1 MLLQVYKDLWKI
13 SSKKDKTIGIGLLF
27 LMFFQA
33 IFEIIGIISI
43 FPLFSV
49 LSNQNLI
56 ETNKYLN
63 FLYYSLNFENINYFL
78 IFLTIGAF
86 CLITIRTVLS
96 FSSNY
101 AIVRFSRMRTHLF
114 GSRLLKSYVCQPY
127 EFFLN
132 KHSGDMCKSILNEV
146 EEIIGGCL
154 SPSIQLIAQSIILV
168 FLLIGILL
176 VSPIE
181 TLIPI
186 LFIVVIYIIFYF
198 VIGDNVE
205 HEGIKRN
212 KYNSLRYQIANEVFS
227 GIKEIKIS
235 GNEKAY
241 FREFNKNSLLY
252 TKLVTRVA
260 LLRESPRYLLELV
273 SMGSI
278 LSIVLILLFR
288 NDGNII
294 AVLPTLSVFALG
306 GLRILPAVQKLYQ
319 SIVAMRFN
327 APALSDLKKQLFT
340 LKLSSHKKDIIPL
353 PLENKISLKGVNFK
367 YQYSVKPALEDI
379 SLEINSKSMIGI
391 VGSTGAGKSTLLDL
405 LVGLLEPSSG
415 SIKIDNNTLTQKN
428 SARWQKTIGYVPQQI
443 FIADDT
449 VQRNIA
455 LGQNAEDI
463 DMEKV
468 ILAAKQANIYN
479 FIENELPQKFNTKL
493 GEKGV
498 RISGGQ
504 RQRIGI
510 ARALYSQPSVIILDE
525 ATSSLDNKTEKTI
538 INSMMKLSSE
548 KTLIMI
554 AHRLNTVQF
563 CDCIFYFEKG
573 KLIKSGKMSDLSN
586 DSRFKDY
593 AGME

>member
-1 MLLQVYKDLWKI
+1 MLFQVYKDLWKI
-13 SSKKDKTIGIGLLF
+13 SSKKDKTIGISLLF

-63 FLYYSLNFENINYFL
+63 FLYYSLKFENINYFL

-86 CLITIRTVLS
+86 CLITIRTFLS

-101 AIVRFSRMRTHLF
+101 AIMRFSRMRTHLF
-114 GSRLLKSYVCQPY
+114 SSRLLESYVGQPY

-132 KHSGDMCKSILNEV
+132 KHSGEMCKSILNEV

-154 SPSIQLIAQSIILV
+154 SPSIDLIAQFIILI

-176 VSPIE
+176 VNPIE

-186 LFIVVIYIIFYF
+186 LCILLIYVLFYLIV
-198 VIGDNVE
+198 GDKVE

-212 KYNSLRYQIANEVFS
+212 KYNSKRFQITQEVLS

-260 LLRESPRYLLELV
+260 LLRESPRYLLELA
-273 SMGSI
+273 SIGSV
-278 LSIVLILLFR
+278 LSIVLILLFK
-288 NDGNII
+288 NNGDIK

-327 APALSDLKKQLFT
+327 APALCELKNQLFS
-340 LKLSSHKKDIIPL
+340 LKFSYHKKDLVPL
-353 PLENKISLKGVNFK
+353 PLKNKISLIGVNYK
-367 YQYSVKPALEDI
+367 YRNSVKPALEDI
-379 SLEINSKSMIGI
+379 SLEINSNSMIGI

-415 SIKIDNNTLTQKN
+415 SIKVDNNKITNKN
-428 SARWQKTIGYVPQQI
+428 SARWQKSIGYVPQQI

-449 VQRNIA
+449 VERNIA
-455 LGQNAEDI
+455 LGQNPEEI
-463 DMEKV
+463 DFEKV
-468 ILAAKQANIYN
+468 ILAAKQANIYE
-479 FIENELPQKFNTKL
+479 FIENELPKKFNTKL

-538 INSMMKLSSE
+538 INSMMKLSKE

-573 KLIKSGKMSDLSN
+573 KLIKSGTMSELSN
-586 DSRFKDY
+586 DIRFKEY